1 MSDDQGNDRSPRLVT
16 GRNGRRL
23 FSMAAL
29 SERVREEFL
38 LEYAGTPALSEADTS
53 SQRMRLVLGVVD
65 YVIAVESLAMGS
77 DDKAVLIQ
85 RVYSE
90 LFGYGALD
98 PFFADASV
106 TTIALNGTDHV
117 AVRYG
122 SQDLQELGAI
132 FEDADQLQTVVTRI
146 LEDAGVDLTPEQP
159 IVETGLQIGGR
170 RVSVSVI
177 SPTISTAGVG
187 IVADIRLHPPIAP
200 TLAELVASE
209 VLTRDAA
216 DTLIALA
223 RSKYGF
229 VIAGETE
236 TGKTTL
242 LNALALEIDLTGVVA
257 IERTGEMRLPATVTC
272 YQPSWGTVDSA
283 PVTFGDRIDL
293 ALADA
298 PSVMMIDEV
307 RADEPAS
314 IAPLL
319 ARADAPRQWW
329 VFRGAPDHKRLQSA
343 LGMLARRAETGAG
356 ETLVHALYERLPFVV
371 SVARIQGRLRLFSI
385 AEWQSRI
392 DTEYPDYVQ
401 LFRYDNA
408 AARRTEA
415 VFARWV

>member
-132 FEDADQLQTVVTRI
+132 FDPKKGVAGIHWVASARRQIREALAGREAEDARRQEHT
-146 LEDAGVDLTPEQP
+146 LESRRS
-159 IVETGLQIGGR
+159 GR
-170 RVSVSVI
+170 R
-177 SPTISTAGVG
+177 ST
-187 IVADIRLHPPIAP
+187 L
-200 TLAELVASE
+200 S
-209 VLTRDAA
+209 
-216 DTLIALA
+216 
-223 RSKYGF
+223 
-229 VIAGETE
+229 
-236 TGKTTL
+236 
-242 LNALALEIDLTGVVA
+242 
-257 IERTGEMRLPATVTC
+257 
-272 YQPSWGTVDSA
+272 
-283 PVTFGDRIDL
+283 
-293 ALADA
+293 
-298 PSVMMIDEV
+298 
-307 RADEPAS
+307 
-314 IAPLL
+314 
-319 ARADAPRQWW
+319 
-329 VFRGAPDHKRLQSA
+329 
-343 LGMLARRAETGAG
+343 
-356 ETLVHALYERLPFVV
+356 
-371 SVARIQGRLRLFSI
+371 
-385 AEWQSRI
+385 
-392 DTEYPDYVQ
+392 
-401 LFRYDNA
+401 
-408 AARRTEA
+408 
-415 VFARWV
+415 